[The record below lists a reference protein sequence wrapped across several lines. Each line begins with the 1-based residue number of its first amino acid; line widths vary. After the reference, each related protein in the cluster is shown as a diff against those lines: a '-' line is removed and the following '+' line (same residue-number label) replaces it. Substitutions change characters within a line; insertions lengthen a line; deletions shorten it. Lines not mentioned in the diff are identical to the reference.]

1 MSEQSLGVDAKRR
14 GAARRRGGA
23 AAGGL
28 LAVWL
33 ALSGCSGSLF
43 QSKVAPPTIYL
54 LVPTYSTPARTPAA
68 APGDASAAAPA
79 DAPRPIPLDLAVL
92 RPRVRAGLESE
103 RIAVVYPDHRLDYFA
118 DARWSGPL
126 AEVLQ
131 DAVVQAMHSRAHL
144 RGVSGDASVFA
155 SAYWLEIEVTDF
167 QAEYPAGADSPTAH
181 VRLLARV
188 GRSGDRSI
196 LGRFTV
202 EGRAEAAS
210 NRLGTIV
217 AAFAQASGTALG
229 DAAAQAEEI
238 LAQAK
243 NSP

>member
-1 MSEQSLGVDAKRR
+1 VSAPSLGVDAKRR
-14 GAARRRGGA
+14 GAA
-23 AAGGL
+23 AGGL

-33 ALSGCSGSLF
+33 VVSGCSGSLF

-54 LVPTYSTPARTPAA
+54 LVPTFSTPAGTPAA
-68 APGDASAAAPA
+68 PG

-131 DAVVQAMHSRAHL
+131 DAVVQALHSRAHL